1 MCWLTKVDGD
11 LLHALPRGQGC
22 GENERRPGGDLI
34 KCAPALCALG
44 IKVDAGDLK
53 VPGSLSEM
61 GWTRVEI
68 SDPVLFGRRV
78 TVRLLPSSHFPHQ
91 PRHVSGR

>member
-1 MCWLTKVDGD
+1 MLADEGGWGPPACSPPGTRVW
-11 LLHALPRGQGC
+11 
-22 GENERRPGGDLI
+22 GEREAAGGGDLI